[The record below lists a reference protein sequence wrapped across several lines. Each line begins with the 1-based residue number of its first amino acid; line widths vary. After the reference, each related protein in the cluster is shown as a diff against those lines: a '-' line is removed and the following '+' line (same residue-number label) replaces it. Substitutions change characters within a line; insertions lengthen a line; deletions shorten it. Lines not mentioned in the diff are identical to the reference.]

1 MQGVGQEASLKGV
14 EGVSPPLR
22 RQALRHG
29 PLVQLAAWA
38 LTADDPKGGSVNEPR
53 IPEVQAAPMPIE
65 PAPAVLRDI
74 DFLRRGRWFASLPA
88 VLQSIIVERAIPRC
102 YGKGAFIIDEGAPPR
117 GLFALLEGRVHVV
130 RGIAE
135 SEQAL
140 IHVGE
145 PGMWFGEHGVLS
157 GRPALASIVA
167 ATNARTLLLPVAEFQ
182 RIVVDEPRYYPQ
194 FAALLFERYA
204 TVFRYASEARA
215 VPAEDWLW
223 TRLQDLAAN
232 RRRDAQVQGPVD
244 INVSQTELA
253 TMVGVSRQTLCM
265 LLGRLQ
271 ERGQIDV
278 GYKRIRVL

>member
-1 MQGVGQEASLKGV
+1 MPV
-14 EGVSPPLR
+14 ESAPTISPEL
-22 RQALRHG
+22 
-29 PLVQLAAWA
+29 
-38 LTADDPKGGSVNEPR
+38 E
-53 IPEVQAAPMPIE
+53 
-65 PAPAVLRDI
+65 
-74 DFLRRGRWFASLPA
+74 FLRRGRWFGSLPA
-88 VLQSIIVERAIPRC
+88 VLQSIILERTIARSF
-102 YGKGAFIIDEGAPPR
+102 GKGAFIIEEGAPPR

-130 RGIAE
+130 RGIAG

-145 PGMWFGEHGVLS
+145 PGMWFGEHGLLS
-157 GRPALASIVA
+157 GRSSLASVVA
-167 ATNARTLLLPVAEFQ
+167 TTNVRTLLLPVAEFQ
-182 RIVVDEPRYYPQ
+182 RIVAEEPRHYPP

-223 TRLQDLAAN
+223 TRLQDLAVN
-232 RRRDAQVQGPVD
+232 RRREAQVEGPVD
-244 INVSQTELA
+244 ISVSQTELA

>member
-1 MQGVGQEASLKGV
+1 MPV
-14 EGVSPPLR
+14 EVAPTISPDL
-22 RQALRHG
+22 
-29 PLVQLAAWA
+29 
-38 LTADDPKGGSVNEPR
+38 E
-53 IPEVQAAPMPIE
+53 
-65 PAPAVLRDI
+65 
-74 DFLRRGRWFASLPA
+74 FLRRGRWFGSLPA
-88 VLQSIIVERAIPRC
+88 LLQSTIVERTIARS
-102 YGKGAFIIDEGAPPR
+102 YGKGAFIIEEGAPPR

-135 SEQAL
+135 SDQAL

-145 PGMWFGEHGVLS
+145 PGMWFGEHGLLS
-157 GRPALASIVA
+157 GRSALASIVA
-167 ATNARTLLLPVAEFQ
+167 TTNVRTLLLPVAEFQ
-182 RIVVDEPRYYPQ
+182 RIVAEEPRHYPQ

-232 RRRDAQVQGPVD
+232 RRRDAQVEGPVD
-244 INVSQTELA
+244 ISVSQTELA

>member
-1 MQGVGQEASLKGV
+1 
-14 EGVSPPLR
+14 
-22 RQALRHG
+22 
-29 PLVQLAAWA
+29 
-38 LTADDPKGGSVNEPR
+38 VNEPR
-53 IPEVQAAPMPIE
+53 NHSVRAAPAPIE
-65 PAPAVLRDI
+65 PAPTVSPDLE
-74 DFLRRGRWFASLPA
+74 FLRRGRWFGSLPA
-88 VLQSIIVERAIPRC
+88 ALQSIICERAISRS
-102 YGKGAFIIDEGAPPR
+102 YGKGAAILEEGAPPR

-130 RGIAE
+130 RGLGE
-135 SEQAL
+135 SELAL

-145 PGMWFGEHGVLS
+145 HGMWFGEHGLLS

-167 ATNARTLLLPVAEFQ
+167 TTNVRTLLLPVVEFH
-182 RIVVDEPRYYPQ
+182 RIVADEPRHYPQ

-215 VPAEDWLW
+215 VSAEDWLW

-232 RRRDAQVQGPVD
+232 RRRDTQIQGPVD

-271 ERGQIDV
+271 ERGQIEV
-278 GYKRIRVL
+278 GYKRVRVL

>member
-1 MQGVGQEASLKGV
+1 MPFRDCQA
-14 EGVSPPLR
+14 PRNR
-22 RQALRHG
+22 R
-29 PLVQLAAWA
+29 LAQSAA
-38 LTADDPKGGSVNEPR
+38 RVFLADVWKDGSVNEPR
-53 IPEVQAAPMPIE
+53 TQGIQAAPTSSE
-65 PAPAVLRDI
+65 HAPAVSPDVE
-74 DFLRRGRWFASLPA
+74 FLRRGRWFGSLPA
-88 VLQSIIVERAIPRC
+88 TLQSIIFERTITRC
-102 YGKGAFIIDEGAPPR
+102 YGKGAFIIHEGAPPR
-117 GLFALLEGRVHVV
+117 GLFALLDGRVHVV

-145 PGMWFGEHGVLS
+145 RGMWFGEHGALS
-157 GRPALASIVA
+157 GRSAPASIVA
-167 ATNARTLLLPVAEFQ
+167 TTKARTLLLPVADFQ
-182 RIVVDEPRYYPQ
+182 RIVTDEPRYYPQ

-223 TRLQDLAAN
+223 TRLQDLAAI

-244 INVSQTELA
+244 ISVSQTELA
-253 TMVGVSRQTLCM
+253 TMVGVSRQTLRM

>member
-1 MQGVGQEASLKGV
+1 
-14 EGVSPPLR
+14 
-22 RQALRHG
+22 
-29 PLVQLAAWA
+29 
-38 LTADDPKGGSVNEPR
+38 VNEPR
-53 IPEVQAAPMPIE
+53 IPGVQAAFTPIE
-65 PAPAVLRDI
+65 PAPAVSPDI
-74 DFLRRGRWFASLPA
+74 ELLRRGRWFGSLPA
-88 VLQSIIVERAIPRC
+88 ALQSLIVERTIPRRH
-102 YGKGAFIIDEGAPPR
+102 GKGAFIIREGAPPR

-130 RGIAE
+130 RGIGE

-145 PGMWFGEHGVLS
+145 PGTWFGEQGMLS
-157 GRPALASIVA
+157 GRSALASIVA
-167 ATNARTLLLPVAEFQ
+167 TTHARTLLLPVAEFQ
-182 RIVVDEPRYYPQ
+182 RIVADEPRYYPH

-223 TRLQDLAAN
+223 TRLQDLAAS
-232 RRRDAQVQGPVD
+232 RRRDAQVEGPVD
-244 INVSQTELA
+244 ISVSQAELA

>member
-1 MQGVGQEASLKGV
+1 MPV
-14 EGVSPPLR
+14 EVAPTISPDL
-22 RQALRHG
+22 
-29 PLVQLAAWA
+29 
-38 LTADDPKGGSVNEPR
+38 E
-53 IPEVQAAPMPIE
+53 
-65 PAPAVLRDI
+65 
-74 DFLRRGRWFASLPA
+74 FLRRGRWFASLPA
-88 VLQSIIVERAIPRC
+88 LLQSTIVERTIARS
-102 YGKGAFIIDEGAPPR
+102 YGKGAFIIEEGAPPR

-135 SEQAL
+135 SDQAL

-145 PGMWFGEHGVLS
+145 PGMWFGEHGLLS
-157 GRPALASIVA
+157 GRSALASIVA
-167 ATNARTLLLPVAEFQ
+167 TTNVRTLLLPVAEFQ
-182 RIVVDEPRYYPQ
+182 RIVAEEPRHYPQ

-232 RRRDAQVQGPVD
+232 RRRDAQVEGPVD
-244 INVSQTELA
+244 ISVSQTELA

>member
-1 MQGVGQEASLKGV
+1 MQSG
-14 EGVSPPLR
+14 
-22 RQALRHG
+22 
-29 PLVQLAAWA
+29 LAP
-38 LTADDPKGGSVNEPR
+38 TER
-53 IPEVQAAPMPIE
+53 
-65 PAPAVLRDI
+65 APAVSPDVE
-74 DFLRRGRWFASLPA
+74 FLRRGRWFGSLPA
-88 VLQSIIVERAIPRC
+88 VLQSVIVERAITRC
-102 YGKGAFIIDEGAPPR
+102 YGKGAFIIHEGEPPR

-145 PGMWFGEHGVLS
+145 PGLWFGEHGMLS
-157 GRPALASIVA
+157 GRPALASVVA
-167 ATNARTLLLPVAEFQ
+167 TSSARTLLLPVADFQ
-182 RIVVDEPRYYPQ
+182 RIVADEPRYYPQ
-194 FAALLFERYA
+194 FAELLFERFA
-204 TVFRYASEARA
+204 TVFRYASEARS

-223 TRLQDLAAN
+223 TRLQDLAAI
-232 RRRDAQVQGPVD
+232 RRLDAQIEGPID

-271 ERGQIDV
+271 ARGQIDV

>member
-1 MQGVGQEASLKGV
+1 M
-14 EGVSPPLR
+14 
-22 RQALRHG
+22 
-29 PLVQLAAWA
+29 
-38 LTADDPKGGSVNEPR
+38 
-53 IPEVQAAPMPIE
+53 QAAPTPNE
-65 PAPAVLRDI
+65 PAPAVSPDVE
-74 DFLRRGRWFASLPA
+74 FLRRGRWFGSLPA
-88 VLQSIIVERAIPRC
+88 ALQSIIVERAITRC
-102 YGKGAFIIDEGAPPR
+102 YGKGAFIIHEGAPPR

-145 PGMWFGEHGVLS
+145 PGMWFGEHGMLS
-157 GRPALASIVA
+157 GRPALASVVA
-167 ATNARTLLLPVAEFQ
+167 TTNARTLLLPVADFQ
-182 RIVVDEPRYYPQ
+182 RIVADEPRYYPQ

-232 RRRDAQVQGPVD
+232 RRRDAQVQGPID
-244 INVSQTELA
+244 INVSQSELA

-271 ERGQIDV
+271 ARGQIDV